1 MKKPIAVAFAALLC
15 LSLSACG
22 ASDEESAAA
31 SEPDSAAT
39 EDIAASGEE
48 PFAEFLQGSWKCEG
62 YTPYV
67 EAHIPFPAFRGVEH
81 IYLSD
86 ARLVID
92 EDTITVTEGDE
103 VTELGWSL
111 DGRTMA
117 LEVPGQ
123 SDPGHTPA
131 PGGTQLV
138 ENVPETREY
147 AVEPVDMTMVG
158 GSNDDI
164 SLRIWTEGER
174 TFWVQNDDSSATYSS
189 SCVKS

>member
-31 SEPDSAAT
+31 SEPDAAAT
-39 EDIAASGEE
+39 EEIAASGEE

-67 EAHIPFPAFRGVEH
+67 EASIRFPAFPGVSM
-81 IYLSD
+81 IYLD
-86 ARLVID
+86 DTRLVID
-92 EDTITVTEGDE
+92 EDTITVTEDDE
-103 VTELGWSL
+103 VTEFGWSL

-123 SDPGHTPA
+123 SDPGYTPA

-158 GSNDDI
+158 GSNDDV

-174 TFWVQNDDSSATYSS
+174 TFWVQNDDSSATYAS